1 MNEQNATES
10 YTVNGQFDVNFT
22 SMKNNYNKQNIWK
35 RQNYVNSKKFSG

>member
-35 RQNYVNSKKFSG
+35 RFPNVLIVANL